1 MGNAGGCC
9 GGNLFSELEPA
20 RQAELLAMLAQDA
33 RVLQFSREFE
43 DAASRSV
50 GDRLQRALENAMDA
64 EGTDEAR
71 RARDELERSLAGARD
86 AGLRLSAQLG
96 ELDVDGVTG
105 SMKMR
110 VLATVLAPAAS
121 GAA

>member
-1 MGNAGGCC
+1 MGNVGGCC

-33 RVLQFSREFE
+33 RVLQFSREVE